1 MFSNKANGS
10 NFFNSSNFINSFYVV
25 ERGRSTSYYISL
37 KLRILCGSAPYLL
50 SPSLGNNVKINIT
63 KKHRGI
69 NNNNNNNQYP
79 DFEESCKRR
88 TRIVKFGITLSS
100 TNRIKGVKK
109 ILTFKKIRRKNAN
122 KYEKNIYQPLVQQK
136 PPIVRTGCSALQ
148 SGIIAVSSSDCIYHS
163 HSYFFLLTT

>member
-10 NFFNSSNFINSFYVV
+10 NFFN
-25 ERGRSTSYYISL
+25 SYYISL

-69 NNNNNNNQYP
+69 VINNNNNQYP

-100 TNRIKGVKK
+100 TNRIKGVKRYSLLKKSDANTQTDTRK
-109 ILTFKKIRRKNAN
+109 IYTNHWYSKNH
-122 KYEKNIYQPLVQQK
+122 Q
-136 PPIVRTGCSALQ
+136 
-148 SGIIAVSSSDCIYHS
+148 
-163 HSYFFLLTT
+163 

>member
-10 NFFNSSNFINSFYVV
+10 NFFNSYYVV
-25 ERGRSTSYYISL
+25 ERGRLTSYYISL

-69 NNNNNNNQYP
+69 VINNNNNQYP

-100 TNRIKGVKK
+100 TNRIKGVKRYSLLKKSDAKTQTDTRK
-109 ILTFKKIRRKNAN
+109 IYTNHWYSKNH
-122 KYEKNIYQPLVQQK
+122 Q
-136 PPIVRTGCSALQ
+136 
-148 SGIIAVSSSDCIYHS
+148 
-163 HSYFFLLTT
+163 